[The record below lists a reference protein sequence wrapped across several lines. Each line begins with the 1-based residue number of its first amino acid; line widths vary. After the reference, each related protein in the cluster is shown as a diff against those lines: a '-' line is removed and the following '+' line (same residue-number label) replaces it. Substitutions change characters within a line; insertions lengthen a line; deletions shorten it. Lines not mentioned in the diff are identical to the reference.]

1 MENDILKIEVA
12 KQDLKEAPEYW
23 ASESYETMIGKL
35 QKLVEAKTGYPP
47 FRNTKV
53 IREVSFKITSRTTL
67 GQIKELLS
75 DIENDYNISCF
86 QIAIDRGS
94 NTAHLLFTWI
104 HPRTALPVRF
114 NNKTKVKLLSAYF
127 VRRLHL
133 EYPKDMT
140 EWVRY
145 FIMDAYIEDKSV
157 FRKALASLS
166 KKEDSIDKTILFDS
180 LLYAQYM
187 SEGKVK

>member
-12 KQDLKEAPEYW
+12 KQDLKETPEYW

-67 GQIKELLS
+67 RQIKELLS

-127 VRRLHL
+127 VRRLYL

-166 KKEDSIDKTILFDS
+166 KNEDSIDKTILVDS

>member
-12 KQDLKEAPEYW
+12 KQDLKETPEYW
-23 ASESYETMIGKL
+23 ASESYQTMIGKL

-145 FIMDAYIEDKSV
+145 IIMDAYIEDKSV

-166 KKEDSIDKTILFDS
+166 KKEDSIDKTILVDS

>member
-12 KQDLKEAPEYW
+12 KQDLKETPEYW

-166 KKEDSIDKTILFDS
+166 KKNT
-180 LLYAQYM
+180 Q
-187 SEGKVK
+187 

>member
-12 KQDLKEAPEYW
+12 KQDLKETPEYW
-23 ASESYETMIGKL
+23 ASESYQTMIGKL

-140 EWVRY
+140 EWARY

-166 KKEDSIDKTILFDS
+166 KKEDSIDKTILVDS

>member
-12 KQDLKEAPEYW
+12 KQDLKETPEYW

-127 VRRLHL
+127 VRRFHL

-166 KKEDSIDKTILFDS
+166 KKEDSIDKTILVDS

>member
-12 KQDLKEAPEYW
+12 KQDLKETPEYW

-127 VRRLHL
+127 VRRLQL

-166 KKEDSIDKTILFDS
+166 KKEDSIDKTILVDS

>member
-12 KQDLKEAPEYW
+12 KQDLKETPEYW

-35 QKLVEAKTGYPP
+35 QKLVEARTGYPP

-53 IREVSFKITSRTTL
+53 
-67 GQIKELLS
+67 
-75 DIENDYNISCF
+75 IENDYNISCF

-166 KKEDSIDKTILFDS
+166 KKEDSIDKTILVDS

>member
-12 KQDLKEAPEYW
+12 KQDLKETPEYW

-67 GQIKELLS
+67 EQIRELLN

-86 QIAIDRGS
+86 QIAIDRGN

-104 HPRTALPVRF
+104 HPKTALPVRF
-114 NNKTKVKLLSAYF
+114 NNKTRFKLLSAYF

-140 EWVRY
+140 EWGRY

-157 FRKALASLS
+157 FSKALASLS
-166 KKEDSIDKTILFDS
+166 KKEDSTDKTILVES

>member
-12 KQDLKEAPEYW
+12 KQDLKETPEYW

-140 EWVRY
+140 GWVRY

-166 KKEDSIDKTILFDS
+166 KKEDSIDKTILVDS

>member
-12 KQDLKEAPEYW
+12 KQDLKETPEYW

-145 FIMDAYIEDKSV
+145 LIMDAYIEDKSV

-166 KKEDSIDKTILFDS
+166 KKEDSIDKTILVDS

>member
-12 KQDLKEAPEYW
+12 KQDLKETPEYW
-23 ASESYETMIGKL
+23 VSESYETMMDKL
-35 QKLVEAKTGYPP
+35 QKLIEAKTGYPP
-47 FRNTKV
+47 FSNTKV
-53 IREVSFKITSRTTL
+53 IREVSFKITSRTTIE
-67 GQIKELLS
+67 QIRELLN

-86 QIAIDRGS
+86 QIAIDRGN

-104 HPRTALPVRF
+104 HPETALPVRF
-114 NNKTKVKLLSAYF
+114 NNKTRFKLLSAYF

-157 FRKALASLS
+157 FSKALASLAM
-166 KKEDSIDKTILFDS
+166 KEDSTDKAILVDS

>member
-12 KQDLKEAPEYW
+12 KQDLKETPEYW

-67 GQIKELLS
+67 EQIRELLN

-86 QIAIDRGS
+86 QIAIDRGN

-104 HPRTALPVRF
+104 HPKTALPVRF
-114 NNKTKVKLLSAYF
+114 NNKTRFKLLSAYF

-133 EYPKDMT
+133 EYPKDMI

-157 FRKALASLS
+157 FSKALASLS
-166 KKEDSIDKTILFDS
+166 KKEDSTDKTILVES

>member
-12 KQDLKEAPEYW
+12 KQDLKETPEYW

-133 EYPKDMT
+133 EHPKDMT

-166 KKEDSIDKTILFDS
+166 KKEDSIDKTILVDS

>member
-12 KQDLKEAPEYW
+12 KQDLKETPEYW

-67 GQIKELLS
+67 GQIKELLG

-86 QIAIDRGS
+86 QIAIDREAIQPICYSPG
-94 NTAHLLFTWI
+94 
-104 HPRTALPVRF
+104 
-114 NNKTKVKLLSAYF
+114 
-127 VRRLHL
+127 
-133 EYPKDMT
+133 
-140 EWVRY
+140 
-145 FIMDAYIEDKSV
+145 FIREQHY
-157 FRKALASLS
+157 L
-166 KKEDSIDKTILFDS
+166 
-180 LLYAQYM
+180 
-187 SEGKVK
+187 

>member
-12 KQDLKEAPEYW
+12 KQDLKETPEYW

-133 EYPKDMT
+133 DYPKDMT

-145 FIMDAYIEDKSV
+145 LSWMHILKISLYLV
-157 FRKALASLS
+157 RHLQVCRRKKTQQIKRFWLIHFCMLS
-166 KKEDSIDKTILFDS
+166 T
-180 LLYAQYM
+180 
-187 SEGKVK
+187 

>member
-12 KQDLKEAPEYW
+12 KQDLKETPEYW
-23 ASESYETMIGKL
+23 ASESYQTMIGKL

-133 EYPKDMT
+133 EYPKYMT

-166 KKEDSIDKTILFDS
+166 KKEDSIDKTILVDS

>member
-12 KQDLKEAPEYW
+12 KQDLKETPEYW

-133 EYPKDMT
+133 KYPKDMT

-166 KKEDSIDKTILFDS
+166 KKEDSIDKTILVDS

>member
-1 MENDILKIEVA
+1 M
-12 KQDLKEAPEYW
+12 
-23 ASESYETMIGKL
+23 
-35 QKLVEAKTGYPP
+35 
-47 FRNTKV
+47 
-53 IREVSFKITSRTTL
+53 
-67 GQIKELLS
+67 LS

-166 KKEDSIDKTILFDS
+166 KKEDSIDKTILVDS

>member
-12 KQDLKEAPEYW
+12 KQDLKETPEYW

-67 GQIKELLS
+67 EQIRVLLN

-104 HPRTALPVRF
+104 HTRTALPVRF

-140 EWVRY
+140 EWGRY

-166 KKEDSIDKTILFDS
+166 KKEDSIDKTILVDS

>member
-12 KQDLKEAPEYW
+12 KQDLKETPEYW

-94 NTAHLLFTWI
+94 NTAHLLLTWI

-133 EYPKDMT
+133 EYPKDMI

-166 KKEDSIDKTILFDS
+166 KKEDSIDKSILVDS

>member
-12 KQDLKEAPEYW
+12 KQDLKETPEYW

-47 FRNTKV
+47 CRNTKV

-67 GQIKELLS
+67 EQIRELLN

-86 QIAIDRGS
+86 QIAIDRGN

-104 HPRTALPVRF
+104 HPKTALPVR
-114 NNKTKVKLLSAYF
+114 
-127 VRRLHL
+127 
-133 EYPKDMT
+133 
-140 EWVRY
+140 
-145 FIMDAYIEDKSV
+145 
-157 FRKALASLS
+157 
-166 KKEDSIDKTILFDS
+166 
-180 LLYAQYM
+180 
-187 SEGKVK
+187 